1 MTIPFHREQ
10 RGPRGL
16 RDELLRLLIPSP
28 PSTFLLRTD
37 RPDGSLDRLVLVDCS
52 LTPSPGHL
60 VVLPAPLGRG
70 FTARRL
76 VAGEDPSSL
85 FGVVTWILHDPR

>member
-1 MTIPFHREQ
+1 MFRQGTRE
-10 RGPRGL
+10 
-16 RDELLRLLIPSP
+16 
-28 PSTFLLRTD
+28 
-37 RPDGSLDRLVLVDCS
+37 
-52 LTPSPGHL
+52 